1 MLDATKW
8 RVRCTGSGRKWATWS
23 MLWTQKNQR
32 DFWSF
37 FSIQYIYSGVPQFP
51 DPYDYKWQFWIPTN
65 WLDDAQLLHLHGR
78 LYKNSDPTVPQ
89 EPKSDVVRPVLRC
102 VFRVQDQ
109 LICFLQTQAC
119 LYQAN

>member
-1 MLDATKW
+1 
-8 RVRCTGSGRKWATWS
+8 